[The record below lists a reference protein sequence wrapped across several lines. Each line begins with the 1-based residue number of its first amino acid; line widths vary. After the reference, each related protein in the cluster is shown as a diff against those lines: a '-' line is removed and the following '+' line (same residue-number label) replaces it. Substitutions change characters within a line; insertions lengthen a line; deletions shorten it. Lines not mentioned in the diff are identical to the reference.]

1 MPYFPAGGGV
11 GYRSPTTQFWS
22 APASAPRYHQPARG
36 TRARFGQSLTD
47 ILGTIS
53 NVAGD
58 IGQGVSGG
66 GAGIGANY
74 YTAGGPY
81 SPPPPAP
88 MSIASGLSS
97 TTLLLGAALIGGL
110 VYFGTKKH

>member
-22 APASAPRYHQPARG
+22 APASAPRYHQPAHG
-36 TRARFGQSLTD
+36 TRARFGQSLSD

-58 IGQGVSGG
+58 IGQGASGG
-66 GAGIGANY
+66 SSY
-74 YTAGGPY
+74 YGG
-81 SPPPPAP
+81 SGGSLPPSYYGPTMAPAP
-88 MSIASGLSS
+88 STGLSS